1 MDFNIRVYKVDKED
15 SNLKGFVSITFDGQ
29 FCAKSIALKQSAQGN
44 MYLEMPKYQDYE
56 SKEYLPFFSIKNA
69 EFR

>member
-44 MYLEMPKYQDYE
+44 QIGRASCRE
-56 SKEYLPFFSIKNA
+56 
-69 EFR
+69 RV